1 MTAMEKTQ
9 EQLNSDQVRGIAD
22 NIENGITYEEGSDGY
37 DPDYPEQLM
46 SGFDYLS
53 DVYDIEYIVNGEG
66 EFKSARIL
74 VAFGGPNIWIDF
86 QTKSVEL
93 YWWGDRATAYFSD
106 DAMGVEEAL
115 RELWEC
121 RS

>member
-1 MTAMEKTQ
+1 MTAIEKTQ
-9 EQLNSDQVRGIAD
+9 EQRNLDHVRQIAD
-22 NIENGITYEEGSDGY
+22 NIENGLAMEEHNDGY
-37 DPDYPEQLM
+37 EPDYPEQLI

-53 DVYDIEYIVNGEG
+53 DVYDIEYIVNSDG

-93 YWWGDRATAYFSD
+93 YWWGDRATAYFTD
-106 DAMGVEEAL
+106 DAMDVEGAL
-115 RELWEC
+115 RGLWEC
-121 RS
+121 R

>member
-9 EQLNSDQVRGIAD
+9 EQLNSDHVREIAD
-22 NIENGITYEEGSDGY
+22 SIENGITYEEGYDGY

-53 DVYDIEYIVNGEG
+53 DVYDIEYIVNSEG

-86 QTKSVEL
+86 QKNSVEL
-93 YWWGDRATAYFSD
+93 YWGGDRATAHFSD
-106 DAMGVEEAL
+106 DPMGVEEAL
-115 RELWEC
+115 KELWEC
-121 RS
+121 R